1 MWAPKGGKGVVD
13 VSQTEYK
20 GFRLKV
26 TEFYDGMGDVSIMRI
41 DVLYGWASPYP
52 ELSCGYAL

>member
-1 MWAPKGGKGVVD
+1 VVD